1 MLSTRYLRR
10 LLSHVVAIYQ
20 DAVTELDLLD
30 TREQVAVSHA
40 IEKLEALG
48 DRLPYPHQSAV
59 RGAPPLR
66 ELRPRGGRSRW
77 RALYARHEEG
87 FVILAIVPE
96 ALVDDHAFNRGV
108 SLAQRRIT
116 SLKE

>member
-1 MLSTRYLRR
+1 
-10 LLSHVVAIYQ
+10 
-20 DAVTELDLLD
+20 
-30 TREQVAVSHA
+30 
-40 IEKLEALG
+40 
-48 DRLPYPHQSAV
+48 
-59 RGAPPLR
+59 
-66 ELRPRGGRSRW
+66 LRPRGGRSRW

-108 SLAQRRIT
+108 SLAQRRLT